1 MTTYSFY
8 DRPPPCSG
16 AQRNASSE
24 PFSET
29 HTGDRQNSELNV
41 DGAWWRQSGRQEYL
55 DIDTLRPIIMV
66 CR

>member
-8 DRPPPCSG
+8 DRPPPYSG
-16 AQRNASSE
+16 AQRNAASE

-41 DGAWWRQSGRQEYL
+41 DGSLVGAVRPSG
-55 DIDTLRPIIMV
+55 IS
-66 CR
+66 